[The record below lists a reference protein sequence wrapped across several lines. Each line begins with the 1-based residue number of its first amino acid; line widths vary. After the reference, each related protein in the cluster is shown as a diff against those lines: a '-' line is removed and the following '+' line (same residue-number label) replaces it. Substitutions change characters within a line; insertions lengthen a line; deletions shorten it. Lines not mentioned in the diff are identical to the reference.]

1 VSFEGQW
8 DSAALLIPVMAQDFE
23 EVDKVV
29 KQMERTPGVADVG
42 EGEDVA
48 RQREMHEEVQRLR
61 KELGQ
66 GVDSG
71 SVSLGSLAS
80 SITEET
86 IIEKVCVLTGGPVLV
101 DSACRGP
108 EALTPPRGCGHADR
122 QAALRTKH

>member
-1 VSFEGQW
+1 MSSEGHW
-8 DSAALLIPVMAQDFE
+8 DSAALLIPVLAQDFE

-42 EGEDVA
+42 ESEDVA

-86 IIEKVCVLTGGPVLV
+86 IIEKVCAPIGPPAV
-101 DSACRGP
+101 P
-108 EALTPPRGCGHADR
+108 EAGT
-122 QAALRTKH
+122 RTRRLSVQRA